1 MIFGEDNFFLEIQNH
16 HLEEDETVMTGLKM
30 ISDDTGSPI
39 VATNDAHYMR
49 RSDATAHDLLM
60 CIQTQAK
67 VTDENRMRFE
77 NDEFYVKSEAE
88 MRELFPDM
96 PEIIDRSHEIAER
109 CNVEFEFGNYHLPG
123 KPHRNQRLPHQGY
136 SSSLQRTE

>member
-1 MIFGEDNFFLEIQNH
+1 
-16 HLEEDETVMTGLKM
+16 
-30 ISDDTGSPI
+30 
-39 VATNDAHYMR
+39 MR
-49 RSDATAHDLLM
+49 RSDATAQDVLM

-96 PEIIDRSHEIAER
+96 PEVVDRSHEIAER
-109 CNVEFEFGNYHLPG
+109 CNVEFEFGNYHLP
-123 KPHRNQRLPHQGY
+123 
-136 SSSLQRTE
+136 